1 MVIVMLL
8 PNLSANSGIK
18 VSYILSASKNIKV
31 NADQN
36 VNIRELIANKDRN
49 DLPPYFQLAYE

>member
-1 MVIVMLL
+1 MQQNSEMV
-8 PNLSANSGIK
+8 ATGNSGIK

-49 DLPPYFQLAYE
+49 NKAPYFHLQYE